1 MLRRLPIS
9 GHFPFYWKHTG
20 DKFQG
25 CSLPICQPGSSLK
38 RELGGQSQF
47 QVVTVGNLLAHLGAT
62 FMYRRF
68 HGPKL
73 RWFHE
78 AFPRIVDLLP
88 FPNPLKCAIQ
98 GRVSRLFHH
107 IACSRYS
114 YYLQYLQ
121 GKCSLFKSV
130 MLTDTRDVIF
140 QADPF
145 GSVGQSDLLLFLE
158 NADYRFGGINP
169 DTIWMQMVYGA
180 HAVKKYAGERI
191 SCCGTILGTPRLMVR
206 YLRRM
211 THEIARKR
219 LRSRDVMV
227 LIKQSTII
235 FAFGRIPSCRV
246 FENHRGPVLTMGQ
259 EPRLALR
266 FDNNGSVCG
275 EEGNPIPI
283 LHQFDRHLASMRP
296 WRFPDGLRSG
306 DASERSL
313 WSYV

>member
-1 MLRRLPIS
+1 MGCCVGYRLADIS
-9 GHFPFYWKHTG
+9 HFIGSIREINFKG
-20 DKFQG
+20 VVCLFVE
-25 CSLPICQPGSSLK
+25 PGSSLK
-38 RELGGQSQF
+38 KELGGQSQF
-47 QVVTVGNLLAHLGAT
+47 QVVTVGNLLAHLGAN

-88 FPNPLKCAIQ
+88 FPDPLKCAIQ

-121 GKCSLFKSV
+121 RKSSLFENV

-145 GSVGQSDLLLFLE
+145 CSVGQSDLLLFLE

-211 THEIARKR
+211 THEIARKTPQ
-219 LRSRDVMV
+219 
-227 LIKQSTII
+227 IKGCHGFDQAVHNHLLLS
-235 FAFGRIPSCRV
+235 GRIPACRL

-275 EEGNPIPI
+275 EEGNPIPV
-283 LHQFDRHLASMRP
+283 LHQFDRHLASMR
-296 WRFPDGLRSG
+296 L
-306 DASERSL
+306 
-313 WSYV
+313 